1 MDEKIKAMRKVLL
14 TGSSGFLGK
23 YLLKACEEFGFSAV
37 SVGRSSANQVVCD
50 LKKEVPQIPKEEF
63 EKVIFAAGKAHIV
76 PKTEAEKQDFFD
88 VNVSGLKHF
97 LEGLQ
102 GVKVKQFVFIS
113 TVSVYGLW
121 NGNNISESDPLLSDE
136 PYGKSKIGAEELVT
150 LWGKEHGVPVI
161 VFRIPLLA
169 GANPP
174 GNLGEMI
181 AAIAKNRYP
190 RLGKGSARKSMVLAE
205 DVAQFCLQLHGQESG
220 IFNLTD
226 QHHPSFFEIEMH
238 LRKQLNK
245 PNALVIPTFVARLL
259 ALCGDFLP
267 KFPMDS
273 HRYKKM
279 TLDLT
284 FDSRKAT
291 LELGWKPRRVI
302 DVDFLRK

>member
-1 MDEKIKAMRKVLL
+1 MKKVLL

-23 YLLKACEEFGFSAV
+23 YLLKACDENDFSVV

-50 LKKEVPQIPKEEF
+50 LKTAVPQIPKEEF
-63 EKVIFAAGKAHIV
+63 EKVIFAAGKAHLV
-76 PKTEAEKQDFFD
+76 PKTDAEKQDFFD
-88 VNVSGLKHF
+88 VNVTGLKHF
-97 LEGLQ
+97 LDGLN
-102 GVKVKQFVFIS
+102 GVKVNQFVFIS

-121 NGNNISESDPLLSDE
+121 KGNNISESDPLLSEE
-136 PYGKSKIGAEELVT
+136 PYGKSKIEAEEMLVN
-150 LWGKEHGVPVI
+150 WGKEHGVPVI
-161 VFRIPLLA
+161 IFRIPLLA

-181 AAIAKNRYP
+181 SAINKNRYP

-205 DVAQFCLQLHGQESG
+205 DVAQFCLHLKGQESG

-226 QHHPSFFEIEMH
+226 QQHPSFFEIEMH

-245 PNALVIPTFVARLL
+245 PNSIVIPTFVARLL
-259 ALCGDFLP
+259 ALFGDLLP

-284 FDSRKAT
+284 FDSKKAVS
-291 LELGWKPRRVI
+291 ELGWKPRRVI
-302 DVDFLRK
+302 DVDFLKK